1 MTPYSKLYSNLLPK
15 FKDFNIPL
23 MEINEIEEMLKDY
36 LIPAI
41 TRFYVCAKD
50 LSNRDDEIKCFNE
63 ELTDDEVEILSN
75 YMLIEFVDSNYI
87 RVPSILKATL
97 SSSDFNAFSSAN
109 LLAKLLEMRNTYM
122 EENETLLSRYAWL
135 CNDNIKN
142 IFKRNNK

>member
-1 MTPYSKLYSNLLPK
+1 
-15 FKDFNIPL
+15 
-23 MEINEIEEMLKDY
+23 
-36 LIPAI
+36 
-41 TRFYVCAKD
+41 
-50 LSNRDDEIKCFNE
+50 
-63 ELTDDEVEILSN
+63 
-75 YMLIEFVDSNYI
+75 MLIEFVDSNYI

-135 CNDNIKN
+135 CNDNIKD

>member
-1 MTPYSKLYSNLLPK
+1 
-15 FKDFNIPL
+15 
-23 MEINEIEEMLKDY
+23 MLKDY
-36 LIPAI
+36 LVPAI
-41 TRFYVCAKD
+41 TRFYVCTKD
-50 LSNRDDEIKCFNE
+50 LSDRDDEVKCFNE